1 MVTKKQT
8 QSELSYEEQVA
19 IARANLERHTNEL
32 RREIDQYVAAG
43 GDPAADLDAFVR
55 ETFDYDTLLAVW
67 REWRAERG
75 KPDLD
80 EL

>member
-1 MVTKKQT
+1 MVAKRETKT
-8 QSELSYEEQVA
+8 ELSYEEQVA

-43 GDPAADLDAFVR
+43 GDPAADLNDFVR
-55 ETFDYDTLLAVW
+55 KTFEPDGLLQSL

-80 EL
+80 EW